1 MGLPLYDTEKKWKF
15 QLLVRYCSAGR
26 KSVPRFAEK
35 GGSAANAI
43 AFFTVQKMKVEA
55 YVGGSQRTPDQTV
68 CTVNRREDGTLPV
81 KP

>member
-55 YVGGSQRTPDQTV
+55 
-68 CTVNRREDGTLPV
+68 
-81 KP
+81 